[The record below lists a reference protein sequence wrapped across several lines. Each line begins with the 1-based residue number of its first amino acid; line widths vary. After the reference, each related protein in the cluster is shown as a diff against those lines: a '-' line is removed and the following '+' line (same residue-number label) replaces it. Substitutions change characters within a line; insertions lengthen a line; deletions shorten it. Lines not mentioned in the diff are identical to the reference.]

1 MKNSFSVLC
10 SLYFAEKPDFLTSA
24 LKSIEAQSI
33 QPDEVVVVQ
42 DGPLTN
48 ELLDVINAWKSR
60 LPITTVVMEENVG
73 LGKALN
79 KGLSVC
85 RNELVARIDT
95 DDINRPN
102 RFELQLAEFANDSS
116 LAIVGSAIE
125 EFNLLPG
132 DLGLVRQGA
141 ITDSIKKQSVYKNP
155 FNHMTVMFK
164 KSLVLEVGSYQELH
178 FMEDYSLW
186 LRMIAAGYT
195 TKNQEQ
201 VLVDARI
208 GNGMIARRL
217 GVKYV
222 NSEYLLLRLKQKL
235 KIASPFKLL
244 VSFILRSCTRV
255 LPVRVM
261 SRIYKI
267 LLRKKARVCK

>member
-1 MKNSFSVLC
+1 MINSFSVLC
-10 SLYFAEKPDFLTSA
+10 SLYIAEEPDFLTSA

-48 ELLDVINAWKSR
+48 DLLDVLNAWKSR
-60 LPITTVVMEENVG
+60 LPITTVVIEENVG

-85 RNELVARIDT
+85 RNELVARVDT

-102 RFELQLAEFANDSS
+102 RFEVQLAEFANDSS

-125 EFNLLPG
+125 EFNLIPG

-141 ITDSIKKQSVYKNP
+141 TTDFIKEESVYKNP

-178 FMEDYSLW
+178 FMEDYALW
-186 LRMIAAGYT
+186 LRMITAGYS
-195 TKNQEQ
+195 TKNKEQ
-201 VLVDARI
+201 ILVDARI
-208 GNGMIARRL
+208 GNGMVARRL
-217 GVKYV
+217 GLKYV
-222 NSEYLLLRLKQKL
+222 KSEYLLLQLKQKL
-235 KIASPFKLL
+235 KLASPFKLL
-244 VSFILRSCTRV
+244 VSFILRSSTRV
-255 LPVRVM
+255 LPVRIM
-261 SRIYKI
+261 SSVYKF
-267 LLRKKARVCK
+267 LLRKKS